1 MAIGMAI
8 DLYNKKK
15 TNNAQTIKGNQAEV
29 EPYACLVPLLH
40 ISAGR
45 RKIRPVTGRSG
56 VKEAVAD
63 GSDQMPQPQMQ
74 AMHFGR

>member
-1 MAIGMAI
+1 M
-8 DLYNKKK
+8 
-15 TNNAQTIKGNQAEV
+15 
-29 EPYACLVPLLH
+29 LH

-63 GSDQMPQPQMQ
+63 GNDQMPQPQMQ
-74 AMHFGR
+74 AAHFGR

>member
-1 MAIGMAI
+1 MEIQGSSGKETMR
-8 DLYNKKK
+8 K
-15 TNNAQTIKGNQAEV
+15 TNNTQRIEGTGRGR
-29 EPYACLVPLLH
+29 LVPLLH
-40 ISAGR
+40 ISTGR

>member
-1 MAIGMAI
+1 MCEETWQ
-8 DLYNKKK
+8 K
-15 TNNAQTIKGNQAEV
+15 TGVEV
-29 EPYACLVPLLH
+29 WWRKNVGDDPLLH

-56 VKEAVAD
+56 VKKAVAD